1 MAFLKVQPTSTA
13 VLFCCIIWVYF
24 CTKRIM
30 QFNPYHH
37 NNEVLQQR
45 INQIL
50 QTDQAHTVPPE
61 TIRLLFSCMDLTSLD
76 GTDNV
81 QRISELCTRAL
92 NYRDA
97 DPGIAVAAVC
107 LYMPFISLAKSMLEG
122 TGIAVATVA
131 CGFPSGQIPL
141 GLKLDE
147 VRFAVAEGADEIDMV
162 ISRGSMLA
170 GDEDTVYREI
180 SMVKEKCGR
189 AHLKVIL
196 ETGELIHPS
205 VIRRASELALLAG
218 ADFLKTSTGKINP
231 AATPLAA
238 LVMLDTIAEYYAA
251 TGRKVGFKPAGG
263 IVSLQDAFSYFQ
275 LVHAVAGTEWLNPS
289 LFRIGASRLAEN
301 LRLASA

>member
-1 MAFLKVQPTSTA
+1 
-13 VLFCCIIWVYF
+13 
-24 CTKRIM
+24 M
-30 QFNPYHH
+30 QFSAYHH
-37 NNEVLQQR
+37 SSEVLQQR
-45 INQIL
+45 ISHIIQN
-50 QTDQAHTVPPE
+50 DQEIAIPLE
-61 TIRLLFSCMDLTSLD
+61 TARLLFSCMDLTSLE
-76 GTDNV
+76 GIDND

-92 NYRDA
+92 NYRND

-107 LYMPFISLAKSMLEG
+107 LYMPFIYRAKSILEG
-122 TGIAVATVA
+122 SGIAVATVA

-170 GDEDTVYREI
+170 GDDNAVYREI
-180 SMVKEKCGR
+180 SLVKESCGS

-196 ETGELIHPS
+196 ETGELIQPS

-263 IVSLQDAFSYFQ
+263 IVTPQDAFSYFQ
-275 LVHAVAGTEWLNPS
+275 LVETIAGREWLNPS

-301 LRLASA
+301 LRTVLS